1 MAELSHADIFSL
13 RFLFQHTIQ
22 NTMLKKLF
30 MGATV
35 AATLVLGAC
44 KDQTSTLPA
53 NQASATSVS
62 IDAIQAEAKG
72 FSVGVPMSARTV
84 YVFFDPQCPHCT
96 VLWKSAKPLKN
107 QIRFLWIPV
116 GIINASSTSQG
127 ATILAMP
134 DPEAAMDAHEVSMTA
149 KTGGISATRDIEPS
163 KAAVAQNTQLMTR
176 FGFASIPT
184 IVTTNVQTGALITHE
199 GSMPTAALASFLG
212 LTVRP

>member
-1 MAELSHADIFSL
+1 
-13 RFLFQHTIQ
+13 
-22 NTMLKKLF
+22 MLKKIF
-30 MGATV
+30 MGAAV
-35 AATLVLGAC
+35 AATLLLGAC
-44 KDQTSTLPA
+44 KDQTTSPPA
-53 NQASATSVS
+53 NQASAVPVS
-62 IDAIQAEAKG
+62 IEAIQAEAKG

-96 VLWKSAKPLKN
+96 ALWEAAKPLKN

-116 GIINASSTSQG
+116 GIINASSTAQG

-134 DPEAAMDAHEVSMTA
+134 DPEAAMNTHEASMSA
-149 KTGGISATRDIEPS
+149 KTGGISASRDIDPS
-163 KAAVAQNTQLMTR
+163 KAAVNQNTQLMTR

-184 IVTTNVQTGALITHE
+184 IVTTNAQTGALMTRE

>member
-1 MAELSHADIFSL
+1 
-13 RFLFQHTIQ
+13 
-22 NTMLKKLF
+22 MLKKLF
-30 MGATV
+30 MVAAV

-44 KDQTSTLPA
+44 KDQTPTPAA
-53 NQASATSVS
+53 NQASATPVS
-62 IDAIQAEAKG
+62 IAAIQAEAKG
-72 FSVGVPMSARTV
+72 FSVGVPMSARTA

-96 VLWKSAKPLKN
+96 DLWEAAKPLKN

-116 GIINASSTSQG
+116 GILNASSTAQG

-134 DPEAAMDAHEVSMTA
+134 DPEAAMDAHEASMSA
-149 KTGGISATRDIEPS
+149 KTGGISASRDIDPS
-163 KAAVAQNTQLMTR
+163 KAAVTQNTQHMTR

-184 IVTTNVQTGALITHE
+184 IVTTNVQPGALITHE